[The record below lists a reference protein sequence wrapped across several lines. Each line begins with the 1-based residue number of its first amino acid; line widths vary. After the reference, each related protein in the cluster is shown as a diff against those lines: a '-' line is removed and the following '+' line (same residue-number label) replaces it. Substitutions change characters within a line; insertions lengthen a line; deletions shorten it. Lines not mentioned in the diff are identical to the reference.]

1 MSEQQTISP
10 RKRMHALLAIPDS
23 QRTDAQWDELNE
35 LEIMTAPVNQ
45 LSTAKQGA
53 RRGPPNRARHA
64 KGSHAKPA
72 GNSGPAGE
80 QRRKPIRKRRK
91 PPVKTASS

>member
-45 LSTAKQGA
+45 LSAAKQGV
-53 RRGPPNRARHA
+53 RRGPPNRSRHA
-64 KGSHAKPA
+64 KNPHAKPV
-72 GNSGPAGE
+72 GNSAVAGE

-91 PPVKTASS
+91 PPVKTVSS

>member
-23 QRTDAQWDELNE
+23 QKTDEQWDELNE

-45 LSTAKQGA
+45 LSPPKQNV

-64 KGSHAKPA
+64 KNSHPKPV
-72 GNSGPAGE
+72 NSSAAGE

-91 PPVKTASS
+91 PPVKAVTSS